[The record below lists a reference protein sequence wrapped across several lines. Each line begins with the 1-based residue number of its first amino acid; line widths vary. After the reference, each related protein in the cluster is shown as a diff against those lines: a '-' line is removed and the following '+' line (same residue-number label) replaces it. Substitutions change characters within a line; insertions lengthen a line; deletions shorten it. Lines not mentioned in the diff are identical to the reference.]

1 MDDYRLVLPLV
12 IRELTSIFLG
22 KFGTVNADDSLA
34 FSMFGFLYGMI
45 PSAPAVFVYASA
57 YNLEMDLVCI
67 IIFCIGYIDNLL
79 IILYS
84 RLLVQWCCAY
94 SSQLQ

>member
-1 MDDYRLVLPLV
+1 
-12 IRELTSIFLG
+12 LG

-57 YNLEMDLVCI
+57 YNLEMDLVCTFLPYWLYQYFI
-67 IIFCIGYIDNLL
+67 NDSIF
-79 IILYS
+79 
-84 RLLVQWCCAY
+84 
-94 SSQLQ
+94 

>member
-1 MDDYRLVLPLV
+1 LPLV

-57 YNLEMDLVCI
+57 YNLEMDLVCTVFYRI
-67 IIFCIGYIDNLL
+67 GCINNLL
-79 IILYS
+79 IILFS

-94 SSQLQ
+94 SSQPQLCF

>member
-1 MDDYRLVLPLV
+1 MSFFNVLNEFYRIVLPLV

-57 YNLEMDLVCI
+57 YNLEMDLVCTV
-67 IIFCIGYIDNLL
+67 F
-79 IILYS
+79 
-84 RLLVQWCCAY
+84 
-94 SSQLQ
+94 

>member
-1 MDDYRLVLPLV
+1 MPLV

-57 YNLEMDLVCI
+57 YNLEMDLVCTV
-67 IIFCIGYIDNLL
+67 FYRVDCMNNLF
-79 IILYS
+79 IILFS

-94 SSQLQ
+94 SSQPLLCF

>member
-1 MDDYRLVLPLV
+1 MSFFNVLIKLYRIVLPLV

-57 YNLEMDLVCI
+57 YNLEMDLVCTVFDCFI
-67 IIFCIGYIDNLL
+67 IY
-79 IILYS
+79 
-84 RLLVQWCCAY
+84 
-94 SSQLQ
+94 

>member
-1 MDDYRLVLPLV
+1 LPLV

-67 IIFCIGYIDNLL
+67 VFCIGYIDNLL
-79 IILYS
+79 IILCS

-94 SSQLQ
+94 SSQPQLCF